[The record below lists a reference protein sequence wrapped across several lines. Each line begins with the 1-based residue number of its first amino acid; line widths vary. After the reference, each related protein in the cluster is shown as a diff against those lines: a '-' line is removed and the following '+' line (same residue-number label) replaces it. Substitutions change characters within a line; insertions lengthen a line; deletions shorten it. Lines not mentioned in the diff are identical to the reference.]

1 MFFLLYLA
9 ARWATNTDPQ
19 ILRFLLSAAKFKT
32 QYDPSK
38 LSPITIRRASNA

>member
-1 MFFLLYLA
+1 
-9 ARWATNTDPQ
+9 
-19 ILRFLLSAAKFKT
+19 LSAAKFKM